1 MKKYLKTDEWN
12 IIEDSFKVADNII
25 AVLDSA
31 EKKLPAVE
39 DILNGNE
46 YEENEKIVE
55 IMNMIGRKRGAIIK
69 GGNIDLTKVSKII
82 LDDFKNGKLG
92 KITIEKVEE

>member
-1 MKKYLKTDEWN
+1 MSE
-12 IIEDSFKVADNII
+12 
-25 AVLDSA
+25 
-31 EKKLPAVE
+31 
-39 DILNGNE
+39 NE
-46 YEENEKIVE
+46 YKENEKIVE

>member
-1 MKKYLKTDEWN
+1 MDNQLDELIEKYG
-12 IIEDSFKVADNII
+12 IEKA
-25 AVLDSA
+25 
-31 EKKLPAVE
+31 AVE